1 MACDLTDEGG
11 ESMEP
16 QTPISGVQGEFA
28 PQSTVI
34 YALHGK
40 CLITGIESRTIG
52 AETLRFYKL
61 EVQKSALSRSQRQE
75 PAIWV
80 PVNSAKDQ
88 GLRAPMTAEEAET
101 VLRTLSSREYFFQ
114 INESWSAILPKLET
128 SIRIEGGIGMAKVLS
143 YLFVLKRKQVVPTPE
158 VSRFYESVSRLL
170 LRELSEILGK
180 PIRTLEDQIARGF
193 RQKLLPDS

>member
-1 MACDLTDEGG
+1 
-11 ESMEP
+11 MEQ
-16 QTPISGVQGEFA
+16 QTPIHGSPGEFA

-52 AETLRFYKL
+52 TQTLRFYKL

-80 PVNSAKDQ
+80 PVVSARDQ
-88 GLRAPMTAEEAET
+88 GLRAPMTADEADA
-101 VLRTLSSREYFFQ
+101 VLKTLASREYYFQ
-114 INESWSAILPKLET
+114 INESWSTVMPKLET
-128 SIRIEGGIGMAKVLS
+128 SIKIEGAIGMAKVLS
-143 YLFVLKRKQVVPTPE
+143 YLFVLKKKQVVPAPE
-158 VSRFYESVSRLL
+158 VARFYENVSKLL
-170 LRELSEILGK
+170 LRELSEILNK
-180 PIRTLEDQIARGF
+180 PIRLLEDQIARGF